1 MSPSLNSSIRDRV
14 ARIKITPAIPAVL
27 LPLLKLFNVPAEQ
40 ADMNEV
46 VRLVSYDNAI
56 AAQCLRVAGSPLFGL
71 ANPPKSISGAVVSLG
86 LNRVKSIVVT
96 CCMGQAFPVRRWAL
110 PPVVFWRHSLGCAMV
125 CRKFSE
131 KLANADGE
139 KAYVAGLLHDIG
151 VLVNCIAFPEQFE
164 VTIERASKEQTALDE
179 VERATMGFTHCQAGE
194 ILAQQ
199 WGLAD
204 EIAEVVAHH
213 HDAEHTGP
221 AQGLVAMVHLS
232 DLLCRMRG
240 LGYGY
245 YERQKV
251 DMAHDPAWAI
261 LLEEHRDL
269 EGIDLVRFTFEL
281 DEAVGDIR
289 DLVSLVFGVGQSEI

>member
-1 MSPSLNSSIRDRV
+1 MTARLSSSIRDRV

-40 ADMNEV
+40 ADVGEI

-71 ANPPKSISGAVVSLG
+71 ARPPQSISGAVVSLG

-96 CCMGQAFPVRRWAL
+96 CCMGQVFPVKRWAL
-110 PPVVFWRHSLGCAMV
+110 PPVVFWRHSLGCALV

-131 KLANADGE
+131 KLANVDGE
-139 KAYVAGLLHDIG
+139 KAYVAGLLHDVG
-151 VLVNCIAFPEQFE
+151 FLVNCIAFPDQFE
-164 VTIERASKEQTALDE
+164 AAIKRASKEQVPLDE
-179 VERATMGFTHCQAGE
+179 AERGTMGFTHCQTGE
-194 ILAQQ
+194 ILGQQ

-204 EIAEVVAHH
+204 EIVEVMAHH
-213 HDAEHTGP
+213 HDLEYRGK
-221 AQGLVAMVHLS
+221 AQGLVAIVHLS
-232 DLLCRMRG
+232 DLLCRMRS

-251 DMAHDPAWAI
+251 DMTHDPAWGA
-261 LLEEHRDL
+261 LVKEHGEL

-281 DEAVGDIR
+281 DEAMNDIR
-289 DLVSLVFGVGQSEI
+289 DLVSLAFGTGQSEI